1 MTREKGYLVERVSNG
16 SVAETAGIK
25 PGWRLLRIDNRPV
38 EDIID
43 YKINEADDRLF
54 LLFMTENGILRRI
67 RINKNAST
75 PLGLSFDPPTMAP
88 LKRCR
93 NRCVFC
99 FVDQNPPGLRTPL
112 YVKDDD
118 YRLSFL
124 YGNFITLNRLE
135 QSEME
140 RIIRLQLSPL
150 YVSVHSTDPEL
161 RRTMFGT
168 KCAEQGIINLRQ
180 LIKAGIQFHVQ
191 IVICPGY
198 NTGENLRKTIQ
209 DLDSMGPGI
218 LSIALVPVGL
228 TAHRDSLP
236 SLEKVT
242 PELASDLIDEISG
255 MQNEFL
261 KRRNSR
267 FVFLADEFYNLIA
280 RSLPEAYE
288 YEGYPQLE
296 NGVGFAR
303 IFLDELNS
311 IIQAGLPSLK
321 REITVTLA
329 AGHASLLQLQKM
341 VAAFNRIKGLQINLV
356 PANNQFFGEEV
367 TVSGLLTGRDL
378 RETLDGKEP
387 GEMLFIPEAMVKE
400 GSNLFLDNMT
410 VDQLS
415 TELGI
420 PVYTAGGPNRVLSTI
435 KQFTGYFDQAYKE
448 DNQNE

>member
-1 MTREKGYLVERVSNG
+1 MSRKKGYLVERVNNG

-43 YKINEADDRLF
+43 YKINEADYRLF

-67 RINKNAST
+67 RIKKDATT

-88 LKRCR
+88 LQRCR

-99 FVDQNPPGLRTPL
+99 FVDQNPPGLRSPL

-150 YVSVHSTDPEL
+150 YVSVHTTAPEL
-161 RRTMFGT
+161 RRIMFGT

-180 LIKAGIQFHVQ
+180 LVKAGIQFHVQ

-209 DLDSMGPGI
+209 DLDSLGPEI

-228 TAHRDSLP
+228 TEHRSNLP

-242 PELASDLIDEISG
+242 PELASDLIDEVYE

-267 FVFLADEFYNLIA
+267 FVFLADEFYNLTG
-280 RSLPEAYE
+280 RSLPKAYE

-296 NGVGFAR
+296 NGVGFTR

-311 IIQAGLPSLK
+311 IIQAGLPHLDN
-321 REITVTLA
+321 EVTVTLA
-329 AGHASLLQLQKM
+329 AGHASLSQLQKM
-341 VAAFNRIKGLQINLV
+341 VAFFNRIEGLQVNLV
-356 PANNQFFGEEV
+356 PVNNHFFGEEV

-378 RETLDGKEP
+378 LTALEGKEL
-387 GEMLFIPEAMVKE
+387 GEILFISKAMVKE

-410 VDQLS
+410 VEQLS
-415 TELGI
+415 SILAV
-420 PVYTAGGPNRVLSTI
+420 PVYTAGGPSQVLSTI
-435 KQFTGYFDQAYKE
+435 KQFTGYFDQAY
-448 DNQNE
+448 NEANKNE